1 MAVKPQPNRTKAN
14 RKSSVK
20 KANHPAGTP
29 EGESKH
35 ANVDFAGIHDEQTAL
50 ARAETQSRRLA
61 SLNLVAQ
68 AVSSTRNLNEIL
80 EIAAREIVSQLDAYS
95 CGVALI
101 SADRTELK
109 VVAFAGP
116 EEEPSTVGVTIQV
129 DGNLAAQTAFATHQ
143 SMVITAEENPRIQN
157 AKADQIFKARGI
169 ASMLITPVIARDE
182 VIGTFGTDTKDPAR
196 VFTPEDM
203 ELAVT
208 IASQI
213 SGAVENARLF
223 EETQHLLKEAQ
234 AKKEITETLLAITQ
248 VLSKTLSLQDV
259 FDVILRELQRVV
271 PYDSSSVQIVQKDRL
286 VIVAGRGF
294 ENFEF
299 LSGVSFDLDD
309 EVNPGVQVLRAKRP
323 RILSDVSR
331 HPSFTDPLHGGGKIR
346 GWIGAPLLFGDRA
359 IGIFTLD
366 KYEPDFY
373 NDEYAELVMAFAAQA
388 ATAIENARLFDETQ
402 HLLRETEQR
411 ATELA
416 ILNDVG
422 KAMARTLD
430 VRTLTR
436 DIGDIL
442 HDVFEAEI
450 ADILLYDQ
458 DTNMVR
464 LAYSF
469 NSASFEEEPPWRLEE
484 GGLTTQ
490 VIVSGQPLLLNS
502 AQEIERHG
510 AAAYL
515 TTPTDDP
522 DPQSFL
528 GVPILAGHRVLGVVD
543 VESYRPHAFNEG
555 NVRLL
560 QTICSNMGVAL
571 ENARLFDETQRLLEE
586 TRKAKEIAETLRSA
600 SLAFTESLKLDT
612 ILEKL
617 LDYLALMIPYD
628 SATIFLMEDDTHLVA
643 RAIRGYERFMDV
655 SLAQRMRIDL
665 ENTPPVHRI
674 VVEQSSAV
682 IMDTGQDPTW
692 TWRQTTKHIRSWM
705 GIPLVA
711 SGRTIGM
718 YSLDKTEPNFFTGEH
733 LHFAEALAAQAAIV
747 IEKSQLFDSEVV
759 SRARAETQSH
769 RLASLNLVA
778 QTVSSTRNL
787 NEIFE
792 IAAREIV
799 SELHARS
806 CGVTLMNAERTQ
818 LEVVAFAGQEGV
830 PSTVGI
836 VIPLEG
842 NVGTQRVITTRQ
854 SLVLTADENFRM
866 QSKRAHEV
874 FQARGTT
881 CLLITPM
888 LVRDEAIGT
897 FGTDTDDPGRVFS
910 SEDVELAF
918 TIASQISGAIE
929 NARLF
934 EETQRLL
941 KITEE
946 RAAELSVISKVSQA
960 LILESELDNT
970 IQLIGSQIS
979 EIFNADIV
987 YVALIDPQTK
997 LIYFPYQVGEE
1008 FTVLKYGE
1016 GLVSKIIET
1025 GEPLLINKNVGERAL
1040 EIGARP
1046 VGREVLSYL
1055 GVPIK
1060 TSQSTIGIISV
1071 QSTTQEGIFNEDS
1084 LRLLTTIAANAGAAL
1099 HNARLFSDAL
1109 EHLRQVEILTNS
1121 ARAIETNVY
1130 EPAMLESVAAR
1141 EDALG
1146 ELARV
1151 FRKMADEVRLR
1162 EQRLKRQLAQLQLDI
1177 EEKELAKNETVALY
1191 LPMDRRQALAT
1202 GKTLPAY
1209 VHGTAL
1215 FADVSGFTALT
1226 DSLINELGLQ
1236 RGAEEMTRHLNRV
1249 LSTLIHEVHR
1259 YGGSV
1264 ISFGGDAITCWF
1276 DDLDLDGNA
1285 WADTSVERAVASAL
1299 AMQKGMAQFSAIITP
1314 HGKPIAITI
1323 KIALTTGPARRMLV
1337 GDRALHQLDVVAG
1350 STLMAL
1356 EDIEH
1361 EAQRGEIIIAGADLR
1376 RLVEK
1381 FYLTRWHLHG
1391 EKRYAVITGLK
1402 RDIAPS
1408 PWPELAKNA
1417 IPEFQIRP
1425 WLHPIVFEKIRAG
1438 RSDLLSELRPA
1449 TALFF
1454 KFDGLDYDNDPN
1466 AGIKLD
1472 LFIQWAAW
1480 VITFHGGAIIQF
1492 TVDDKG
1498 SYIYAAFGA
1507 PIAHKDDAARA
1518 VSTALELASP
1528 PNAFTYMT
1536 NLCIGIASGL
1546 MRVGA
1551 YGGSAHRNYG
1561 ALGDRTNLAARLMM
1575 AASRSSIELPEGQHA
1590 VVFCNESIY
1599 AAVNALIEF
1608 EPMPPIR
1615 VKGKSELI
1623 SVYRPLR
1630 KREGNNSDRDTILE
1644 RAQLIDSL
1652 SPTDQL
1658 ILKVASVIGQEFTL
1672 DTLSAIYPEVHT
1684 REQLQSHLQT
1694 LIDSGLIARRS
1705 LESSEYA
1712 FTDIQTREAAYNL
1725 MLFAQRRQL
1734 HRLMAELLEQPSSGK
1749 PPYAEI
1755 AYHWKAA
1762 DEFPK
1767 AIQYLEKAGEHAH
1780 QMGDFEA
1787 ATRFFNESLGLNSGS

>member
-1 MAVKPQPNRTKAN
+1 MAGNVPPKKLRAKKKAP
-14 RKSSVK
+14 VK
-20 KANHPAGTP
+20 KNNHAAASLEP
-29 EGESKH
+29 ELKQSDLDSTTLDD
-35 ANVDFAGIHDEQTAL
+35 AQIAL
-50 ARAETQSRRLA
+50 ARAEMRLRRLA
-61 SLNLVAQ
+61 SLNRVAQ
-68 AVSSTRNLNEIL
+68 AVSSTRNLSEIL
-80 EIAAREIVSQLDAYS
+80 EIAAREIVAQLDAYS

-101 SADRTELK
+101 NADRTELE

-116 EEEPSTVGVTIQV
+116 EGEPSTVGITILV
-129 DGNLAAQTAFATHQ
+129 EGNIAAEKAFETHQ

-157 AKADQIFKARGI
+157 EKADQVFKARGI

-196 VFTPEDM
+196 VFTPEDV
-203 ELAVT
+203 ELAFT

-213 SGAVENARLF
+213 SGAIENARLF
-223 EETQHLLKEAQ
+223 EETQRLLKETQ
-234 AKKEITETLLAITQ
+234 AKKDITETLLAITQ
-248 VLSKTLSLQDV
+248 VLSKTLSLQDI
-259 FDVILRELQRVV
+259 FEVILRELQKVV
-271 PYDSSSVQIVQKDRL
+271 PYDSSSVQIVRENRL

-294 ENFEF
+294 EDFQS
-299 LSGVSFDLDD
+299 LSGVSLDLDD
-309 EVNPGVQVLRAKRP
+309 DVNPGVQVLRSKRQ
-323 RILSDVSR
+323 RVLGDVSR
-331 HPSFTDPLHGGGKIR
+331 HPSFLDPLHGGGRIR

-359 IGIFTLD
+359 IGIITLD

-402 HLLRETEQR
+402 HLL
-411 ATELA
+411 
-416 ILNDVG
+416 V
-422 KAMARTLD
+422 
-430 VRTLTR
+430 
-436 DIGDIL
+436 
-442 HDVFEAEI
+442 
-450 ADILLYDQ
+450 
-458 DTNMVR
+458 
-464 LAYSF
+464 
-469 NSASFEEEPPWRLEE
+469 
-484 GGLTTQ
+484 
-490 VIVSGQPLLLNS
+490 
-502 AQEIERHG
+502 
-510 AAAYL
+510 
-515 TTPTDDP
+515 
-522 DPQSFL
+522 
-528 GVPILAGHRVLGVVD
+528 
-543 VESYRPHAFNEG
+543 
-555 NVRLL
+555 
-560 QTICSNMGVAL
+560 
-571 ENARLFDETQRLLEE
+571 E
-586 TRKAKEIAETLRSA
+586 TRKAKDTAETLRSA
-600 SLAFTESLKLDT
+600 SLAFTESLRLDT

-628 SATIFLMEDDTHLVA
+628 SATIFVMQDETHLAA
-643 RAIRGYERFMDV
+643 RAVRGYERFVDV

-665 ENTPPVHRI
+665 ENTPAIHRI

-682 IMDTGQDPTW
+682 IRDTRQDPTW
-692 TWRQTTKHIRSWM
+692 TWRQTTRHIRSWM

-733 LHFAEALAAQAAIV
+733 IHLAEALAAQAAIV
-747 IEKSQLFDSEVV
+747 IEKSQLFDSEVA
-759 SRARAETQSH
+759 SRDRAETQSR

-778 QTVSSTRNL
+778 QAVSSTRNL

-799 SELHARS
+799 SELNARS
-806 CGVTLMNAERTQ
+806 CGVTLMDADRTQ

-842 NVGTQRVITTRQ
+842 NIGTQHVIATRQ
-854 SLVLTADENFRM
+854 SLVFTAEESVRI
-866 QSKRAHEV
+866 QSKGANEV
-874 FQARGTT
+874 FKARGTT

-888 LVRDEAIGT
+888 VVRDEVIGT
-897 FGTDTDDPGRVFS
+897 FGTDTNDPDRVFT
-910 SEDVELAF
+910 SEEVELAF

-946 RAAELSVISKVSQA
+946 RAAELSVIGKVSQA
-960 LILESELDNT
+960 LILESELENT

-997 LIYFPYQVGEE
+997 LIYFPYQVGEG

-1046 VGREVLSYL
+1046 VGKEVLCYL

-1121 ARAIETNVY
+1121 ARAIENNVY

-1177 EEKELAKNETVALY
+1177 EEKELAKKETVALY
-1191 LPMDRRQALAT
+1191 VPMDRRQALAT
-1202 GKTLPAY
+1202 GKTLPEY
-1209 VHGTAL
+1209 VRGTAL

-1226 DSLINELGLQ
+1226 ESLTNELGLQ

-1249 LSTLIHEVHR
+1249 LTALINEVHR

-1276 DDLDLDGNA
+1276 DELDLDGNA
-1285 WADTSVERAVASAL
+1285 RPDTSVERAAASAL
-1299 AMQKGMAQFSAIITP
+1299 AMQKGMAQFAAITTH
-1314 HGKPIAITI
+1314 HGKTIAITI
-1323 KIALTTGPARRMLV
+1323 KIALTIGPARRMLV

-1356 EDIEH
+1356 EHIEH
-1361 EAQRGEIIIAGADLR
+1361 ETQRGGIVIATADLSRLAENFYIAG
-1376 RLVEK
+1376 
-1381 FYLTRWHLHG
+1381 WHP

-1402 RDIAPS
+1402 KVVAPS
-1408 PWPELAKNA
+1408 PWPDLAENA
-1417 IPEFQIRP
+1417 IPESLVRP
-1425 WLHPIVFEKIRAG
+1425 WLHPVVFEKIRAG

-1449 TALFF
+1449 TAMFF
-1454 KFDGLDYDNDPN
+1454 RFEGPDYDNDPN
-1466 AGIKLD
+1466 AGTKLD

-1480 VITFHGGAIIQF
+1480 VITFHHGAIIQF

-1518 VSTALELASP
+1518 VFTALELASP
-1528 PNAFTYMT
+1528 PDLLSYMT

-1551 YGGSAHRNYG
+1551 YGGATHRNYG

-1575 AASRSSIELPEGQHA
+1575 AASRSSAEPPEGQRA
-1590 VVFCNESIY
+1590 IIFCSDSIY
-1599 AAVNALIEF
+1599 GAVHELVEF
-1608 EPMPPIR
+1608 EPAPPIR
-1615 VKGKSELI
+1615 VKGKSEPI
-1623 SVYRPLR
+1623 AIYRPLR
-1630 KREGNNSDRDTILE
+1630 KRVQDMILE

-1652 SPTDQL
+1652 SPVDQL
-1658 ILKVASVIGQEFTL
+1658 ILKVASVIGEEFRL
-1672 DTLSAIYPEVHT
+1672 DTLSAIYPQEHT
-1684 REQLQSHLQT
+1684 HEQLRSHLQS
-1694 LIDSGLIARRS
+1694 LIDSGLISAGS
-1705 LESSEYA
+1705 EEPSEYA
-1712 FTDIQTREAAYNL
+1712 FTDMQTREAAYNL

-1734 HRLMAELLEQPSSGK
+1734 HRAMAELLEQTSSGT

-1755 AYHWKAA
+1755 AYHWKSA
-1762 DEFPK
+1762 DEFPR
-1767 AIQYLEKAGEHAH
+1767 AIQNLEKAGEQAH
-1780 QMGDFEA
+1780 KMGDFEA